1 MQRILWCSF
10 SLLVACY
17 ITGPLV
23 DPDLWWHITA
33 GRWILTNGAVPTQD
47 YWSLFGAGT
56 PWRAYSWSNEIVY
69 ALAERWGGLQGLLAL
84 KYLLA
89 LGIVASFGVVFS
101 RLSGDWFL
109 GAVLAAFGAG
119 ACVSHFTLRPQS
131 LVWILFAWLIYCAD
145 GIARDGF
152 TRARAIPLAMIM
164 ILWANTHVTTVLGL
178 AVLAALIYRRGEM
191 WQGVKVVGFAFA
203 CTFVTPY
210 FGGEWIALLSQAA
223 HPFDMRSI
231 AEFAPATIMQ
241 YPTAFLVLA
250 AVLFGVL
257 VTQGSRTVQPLRIV
271 GLVCATVMG
280 LAVIKFLPLASIYVV
295 SLVAIEWRYAA
306 RMHPS
311 LPLIDSISRLK
322 ALIAGRIPPE
332 GFSFLMIAGSIVFV
346 WNGLQAPLS
355 SRVIPAAAVDFIQ
368 QQNLPGP
375 LLNDFGRGG
384 YLMYRFAGR
393 DGAPG
398 PLVSIDGRTN
408 LIPGDL
414 WKKHQAAQFGKE
426 TWREYLDLVKPR
438 TILWSNESPLIAIL
452 IASQEWCR
460 VFNNRSDREGFSVFV
475 SREEYKIR
483 ASELASDNC
492 AGT

>member
-1 MQRILWCSF
+1 
-10 SLLVACY
+10 
-17 ITGPLV
+17 
-23 DPDLWWHITA
+23 
-33 GRWILTNGAVPTQD
+33 
-47 YWSLFGAGT
+47 
-56 PWRAYSWSNEIVY
+56 
-69 ALAERWGGLQGLLAL
+69 
-84 KYLLA
+84 
-89 LGIVASFGVVFS
+89 
-101 RLSGDWFL
+101 
-109 GAVLAAFGAG
+109 
-119 ACVSHFTLRPQS
+119 
-131 LVWILFAWLIYCAD
+131 
-145 GIARDGF
+145 
-152 TRARAIPLAMIM
+152 M

-191 WQGVKVVGFAFA
+191 WQSVKVIGFAFA

-250 AVLFGVL
+250 AVLYGVL
-257 VTQGSRTVQPLRIV
+257 VTQGSRAVQPLRIV

-306 RMHPS
+306 RAHSS
-311 LPLIDSISRLK
+311 LPLIESISRLK
-322 ALIAGRIPPE
+322 ALILGRIPPE
-332 GFSFLMIAGSIVFV
+332 GFSFLMIAGAIVFV

-355 SRVIPAAAVDFIQ
+355 ARVIPAAAVDFIQ
-368 QQNLPGP
+368 DKDLPGP

-393 DGAPG
+393 DGSPG

-408 LIPGDL
+408 LIPGDV

-426 TWREYLDLVKPR
+426 NWREYLDLVKPR

-460 VFNNRSDREGFSVFV
+460 VFNNRSDREGFSVFI
-475 SREEYKIR
+475 SREEYELR
-483 ASELASDNC
+483 AEQLTSDNC
-492 AGT
+492 TAR